1 MKKLLSVLLAAA
13 ALSLFSAMAFA
24 QSDEPEKMDML
35 AGFDEIESLSE
46 EERAEAI
53 HEIAERNMR
62 EKMKKEGYTEVA
74 PATAASLLEDGK
86 AEVDPETLAL
96 AYSDLESALPEDR
109 QKILDARWDVA
120 YSMSGWYED
129 GDGAYIVSV
138 DENTKEWYELPKWSE
153 LFPDWEPLEAPEEEA
168 NEAGLSAALEANGLA
183 LETGA
188 EVGAKAGGYHSTVI
202 GSFPAY

>member
-1 MKKLLSVLLAAA
+1 MKKLLSILLAAA

-24 QSDEPEKMDML
+24 QSDEPEKIDML

-62 EKMKKEGYTEVA
+62 EKMEKEGYTEVA
-74 PATAASLLEDGK
+74 PATAASLLEDGM

-109 QKILDARWDVA
+109 RKILDARWEVA

-153 LFPDWEPLEAPEEEA
+153 LFPDWEPLEAREEA
-168 NEAGLSAALEANGLA
+168 VDEAAEPAEFSALLNANSLALEAC
-183 LETGA
+183 A
-188 EVGAKAGGYHSTVI
+188 EVGARAGG
-202 GSFPAY
+202 